1 MAIEAKTDDKRTNVL
16 LKKETPI
23 DELFKFK
30 NQGIIL
36 GRTVKTRGW
45 MEAISRT
52 LQVEVSLDCLERLD
66 VEEC

>member
-1 MAIEAKTDDKRTNVL
+1 MAIEAKTEDKRTS

-36 GRTVKTRGW
+36 GRSKLG
-45 MEAISRT
+45 
-52 LQVEVSLDCLERLD
+52 DGGHF
-66 VEEC
+66 

>member
-16 LKKETPI
+16 LKKETLI

-36 GRTVKTRGW
+36 GRSKIGDGW
-45 MEAISRT
+45 RPF
-52 LQVEVSLDCLERLD
+52 LGLCRLKYH
-66 VEEC
+66 